1 MVLSSSINKKYNR
14 IKKEPKMAF
23 DTDNN
28 IAVQGFSGEAIV
40 ATDYV
45 ATEGNHFQVV
55 KLAYGTAG
63 LTGSANRV
71 TSSSPLPVAVF
82 NNPTVSVSSIGSA
95 VTVQGTVSVT
105 QPVGVTATDLD
116 IRNLTAGSVTAGSPS
131 TSTVDIV
138 RVIGYSGG
146 WPVGVTATDLDIRNL
161 SAGSVTAGD
170 PSLTG
175 GSVDIVRVVG
185 YSGGWPVGVTAVDL
199 DIRSLTYG
207 SDSVSVLNTVN
218 VGTTGDPFTWGP
230 NNDPTNVVSTRVLRS
245 TLGPVPA
252 TSKGLIGINYL
263 TDYSG
268 IGNAE
273 DTVRVVG
280 LSGAWPV
287 NTFAHGLT
295 NINNYNT
302 KLPLLVD
309 STGALA
315 VYLAAGSISVTADVS
330 GIGLTLSLG
339 SNITLAGVSAAGAT
353 QASKVLQVHGY
364 TGTGF
369 IPITVTAS
377 DLDIRNLSSSTDSVA
392 VTGSVNV
399 GNHPAFSFDGNTQ
412 LKVVEGSASS
422 LATSMNSLSTSVSN
436 LSTAFGAAANSSLTS
451 QTNNIKMLKV
461 DVQKIAQPTGGTYG
475 SINVTSAVALGN
487 QELQS
492 GVHLKS
498 ASGNQGI
505 IRVGFNNQVATV
517 GFPLDAGDQ
526 LFIETDNTNRIFV
539 AANTGCTLSYIGT

>member
-1 MVLSSSINKKYNR
+1 
-14 IKKEPKMAF
+14 MAF

-55 KLAYGTAG
+55 KLAYGTPG
-63 LTGSANRV
+63 VTGSANRV
-71 TSSSPLPVAVF
+71 TSSSPLPVNVL
-82 NNPTVSVSSIGSA
+82 NNPTVSVSSITNP
-95 VTVQGTVSVT
+95 VTVSGTVSVT

-185 YSGGWPVGVTAVDL
+185 YSGGWPIAVTGTSFG
-199 DIRSLTYG
+199 IRELTHTT
-207 SDSVSVLNTVN
+207 DSVSVLNTV
-218 VGTTGDPFTWGP
+218 VVESTEDPFVF
-230 NNDPTNVVSTRVLRS
+230 DPYFGFQTRVLRAS
-245 TLGPVPA
+245 IGPTQTITGAALSAVTP
-252 TSKGLIGINYL
+252 GV
-263 TDYSG
+263 
-268 IGNAE
+268 E

-287 NTFAHGLT
+287 NTFLHGLT
-295 NINNYNT
+295 NINNYDT
-302 KLPLLVD
+302 KVPLSVD
-309 STGALA
+309 STGALF
-315 VYLAAGSISVTADVS
+315 VNLASGSVSITADVS
-330 GIGLTLSLG
+330 GLAGLTLTLG
-339 SNITLAGVSAAGAT
+339 SALTIAGVSAANAT
-353 QASKVLQVHGY
+353 SAGQVLQVHGY

-369 IPITVTAS
+369 IPIAVTAS
-377 DLDIRNLSSSTDSVA
+377 DLDIRGLSSSTDSVA
-392 VTGSVNV
+392 VTGSVLVSNQ
-399 GNHPAFSFDGNTQ
+399 PAFSFDGNSQ

-422 LATSMNSLSTSVSN
+422 LATSMNSLSNSVSN
-436 LSTAFGAAANSSLTS
+436 LSTAFGSAASTSLTS
-451 QTNNIKMLKV
+451 TTNGIKMLKV
-461 DVQKIAQPTGGTYG
+461 DVQNIAQPTGGTYG

-487 QELQS
+487 QVLQS

-498 ASGNQGI
+498 VSSNQGI

-526 LFIETDNTNRIFV
+526 LFIETNNTSNIFV

>member
-1 MVLSSSINKKYNR
+1 
-14 IKKEPKMAF
+14 MAF

-55 KLAYGTAG
+55 KLAYGTPG
-63 LTGSANRV
+63 VTGSANRV
-71 TSSSPLPVAVF
+71 TSSSPLPVNVL
-82 NNPTVSVSSIGSA
+82 NNPTVSVSSIGST
-95 VTVQGTVSVT
+95 VTVAGTVSVT

-175 GSVDIVRVVG
+175 GSIDIVRVVG
-185 YSGGWPVGVTAVDL
+185 YSGGWPIAVTGTSF
-199 DIRSLTYG
+199 DIRGLSGTR
-207 SDSVSVLNTVN
+207 DSVSVTNEVSVN
-218 VGTTGDPFTWGP
+218 DGSSGP
-230 NNDPTNVVSTRVLRS
+230 YHTNVTLDGGFQIRSLKATRGAEKQSSAASLLS
-245 TLGPVPA
+245 MLISEPDGTL
-252 TSKGLIGINYL
+252 
-263 TDYSG
+263 
-268 IGNAE
+268 E

-287 NTFAHGLT
+287 NTFLHGLT
-295 NINNYNT
+295 NINNYDT

-315 VYLAAGSISVTADVS
+315 VYLAAGSISVTADV
-330 GIGLTLSLG
+330 GGLGLTLNIG
-339 SNITLAGVSAAGAT
+339 STITIAGVCASNAT
-353 QASKVLQVHGY
+353 QASQVLQVHGY

-377 DLDIRNLSSSTDSVA
+377 DLDIRGLSSSTDSVA
-392 VTGSVNV
+392 VTGSVSVSNQ
-399 GNHPAFSFDGNTQ
+399 PAFSFDGNSQ

-422 LATSMNSLSTSVSN
+422 LATSMSSLSTSVST
-436 LSTAFGAAANSSLTS
+436 LSTAFGSAASSSLTS
-451 QTNNIKMLKV
+451 TTNGIKMLKV
-461 DVQKIAQPTGGTYG
+461 DVQNIAQPTGGTYG

-487 QELQS
+487 QALQS

-526 LFIETDNTNRIFV
+526 LFIETNNTSNIFV

>member
-1 MVLSSSINKKYNR
+1 
-14 IKKEPKMAF
+14 MAF

-28 IAVQGFSGEAIV
+28 IAVQGFSGEAVV

-63 LTGSANRV
+63 VTGSANRV
-71 TSSSPLPVAVF
+71 TSSSPLPVTVL
-82 NNPTVSVSSIGSA
+82 NNPQVSVSSIASA

-185 YSGGWPVGVTAVDL
+185 YSGGWPIAVTGTSF
-199 DIRSLTYG
+199 DIRGLTHTT
-207 SDSVSVLNTVN
+207 DSVSVLNTV
-218 VGTTGDPFTWGP
+218 VVESTEDPFVF
-230 NNDPTNVVSTRVLRS
+230 DPYFGFQTRVLRAS
-245 TLGPVPA
+245 IGPNQA
-252 TSKGLIGINYL
+252 INGAGLSAVITGV
-263 TDYSG
+263 
-268 IGNAE
+268 E

-287 NTFAHGLT
+287 NTFLHGLT
-295 NINNYNT
+295 NINNYDT
-302 KLPLLVD
+302 KVPLSVD
-309 STGALA
+309 STGALF
-315 VYLAAGSISVTADVS
+315 VNLASGSVSITADVS
-330 GIGLTLSLG
+330 GLAGLTLTLG
-339 SNITLAGVSAAGAT
+339 SALTITGVSAANAT
-353 QASKVLQVHGY
+353 SAGQVLQVHGY

-377 DLDIRNLSSSTDSVA
+377 DLDIRGLSSSTDTVA
-392 VTGSVNV
+392 VTGSVLV
-399 GNHPAFSFDGNTQ
+399 SNHPAFTFSDGK
-412 LKVVEGSASS
+412 LEVVEGSASS
-422 LATSMNSLSTSVSN
+422 LANSMSSLSNSVSN
-436 LSTAFGAAANSSLTS
+436 LSTAFGSPAATSLTS
-451 QTNNIKMLKV
+451 SANGINMLKV
-461 DVQKIAQPTGGTYG
+461 DVQRIAQPDGGTYG

-487 QELQS
+487 KALQS

-526 LFIETDNTNRIFV
+526 LFIETNNTSNIFV
-539 AANTGCTLSYIGT
+539 AANVGCTLSYIGT

>member
-1 MVLSSSINKKYNR
+1 
-14 IKKEPKMAF
+14 MAF

-55 KLAYGTAG
+55 KMAYGTAG
-63 LTGSANRV
+63 VTGSANRV
-71 TSSSPLPVAVF
+71 TTSTPLPVQIL
-82 NNPTVSVSSIGSA
+82 NSPTVSISSIGST
-95 VTVQGTVSVT
+95 VTVSGTVSVN

-116 IRNLTAGSVTAGSPS
+116 IRNLTAGSITAGNPS

-185 YSGGWPVGVTAVDL
+185 YSGGWPIAVTGTSF
-199 DIRSLTYG
+199 DIRGLTA
-207 SDSVSVLNTVN
+207 STDSVSVTNEVSVN
-218 VGTTGDPFTWGP
+218 DGSSGP
-230 NNDPTNVVSTRVLRS
+230 YNTNVTLDGGFQIRSLKATRGAEKQSSAASLLS
-245 TLGPVPA
+245 MLLAEPDGTL
-252 TSKGLIGINYL
+252 
-263 TDYSG
+263 
-268 IGNAE
+268 E

-287 NTFAHGLT
+287 NTFLHGLT

-302 KLPLLVD
+302 KVPLSVD
-309 STGALA
+309 STGALF
-315 VYLAAGSISVTADVS
+315 VNLASGSVSITADVS
-330 GIGLTLSLG
+330 GLSGLTLTLG
-339 SNITLAGVSAAGAT
+339 SALTIAGVSAANAT
-353 QASKVLQVHGY
+353 SAGQVLQVHGY

-369 IPITVTAS
+369 IPITVTGS
-377 DLDIRNLSSSTDSVA
+377 SLDIRNLTATRDTVGVTGTVA
-392 VTGSVNV
+392 VTNSNLDQMSFSIVNSNNHLRVADVHTTNINSSVGTINTAI
-399 GNHPAFSFDGNTQ
+399 GDIRDALAPTAAADGN
-412 LKVVEGSASS
+412 L
-422 LATSMNSLSTSVSN
+422 VSQD
-436 LSTAFGAAANSSLTS
+436 G
-451 QTNNIKMLKV
+451 NIRMLKV
-461 DVQKIAQPTGGTYG
+461 DVRKISQPTGGTYG

-487 QELQS
+487 QALQS

-498 ASGNQGI
+498 VSSNQGI

-526 LFIETDNTNRIFV
+526 LFIETNNTSNIFV
-539 AANTGCTLSYIGT
+539 AANIGCTLAYIGT

>member
-1 MVLSSSINKKYNR
+1 
-14 IKKEPKMAF
+14 MAF

-63 LTGSANRV
+63 VTGSANRV
-71 TSSSPLPVAVF
+71 TSSSPLPVNVL
-82 NNPTVSVSSIGSA
+82 NNPTVSVSSIGST
-95 VTVQGTVSVT
+95 VTVAGTVSVT

-116 IRNLTAGSVTAGSPS
+116 IRNLTAGAITAGSPS

-175 GSVDIVRVVG
+175 GSVDIVRVIG
-185 YSGGWPVGVTAVDL
+185 YSGGWPIAVTGTSFDIRGLSGTRDFVSVYNEVSVNDGSSGPYESSVSL
-199 DIRSLTYG
+199 GNGFQIRSLKATRGPEKQSVTASLLSSLISEPDG
-207 SDSVSVLNTVN
+207 SL
-218 VGTTGDPFTWGP
+218 
-230 NNDPTNVVSTRVLRS
+230 
-245 TLGPVPA
+245 
-252 TSKGLIGINYL
+252 
-263 TDYSG
+263 
-268 IGNAE
+268 E

-287 NTFAHGLT
+287 NTFLHGLT
-295 NINNYNT
+295 NINNYDT

-315 VYLAAGSISVTADVS
+315 VYLAAGSISVTADVA
-330 GIGLTLSLG
+330 GLGLTLSIG
-339 SNITLAGVSAAGAT
+339 SSITLAGVSAAGAT
-353 QASKVLQVHGY
+353 QASQVLQVHGY

-377 DLDIRNLSSSTDSVA
+377 DLDIRNLSSGTDSVDVSGTVA
-392 VTGSVNV
+392 VTNQSLTDMSFATTPGGEKSLRVTEASASTINSTVGTINTTIGSVRDALAPTTPGDNNLV
-399 GNHPAFSFDGNTQ
+399 SLDGA
-412 LKVVEGSASS
+412 V
-422 LATSMNSLSTSVSN
+422 
-436 LSTAFGAAANSSLTS
+436 
-451 QTNNIKMLKV
+451 KMLKV
-461 DVQKIAQPTGGTYG
+461 DVIKIAQPTGGTYG
-475 SINVTSAVALGN
+475 SINVTSAVALGSKA
-487 QELQS
+487 LQS

-498 ASGNQGI
+498 ASSNQGI
-505 IRVGFNNQVATV
+505 IRVGFNDQVATV

-526 LFIETDNTNRIFV
+526 LFIETNNTSNIFV